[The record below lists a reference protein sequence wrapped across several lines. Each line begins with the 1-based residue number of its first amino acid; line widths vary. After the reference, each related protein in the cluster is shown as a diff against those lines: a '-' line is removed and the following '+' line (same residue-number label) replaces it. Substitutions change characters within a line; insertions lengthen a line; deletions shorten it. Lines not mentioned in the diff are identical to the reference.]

1 MPLRARLLVSGLIL
15 AAGVAIF
22 LAATVGSQASGRCP
36 GQPAEI
42 EAVTPDCGAAALAQ
56 DVIEVDLAAG
66 YEGDLT
72 INGVAVPTTA
82 IRSLNLIRFR
92 PAPGLP
98 IESLP
103 AQVNVARVRYWKS
116 SQSPDQARSY
126 QWTFRVL

>member
-42 EAVTPDCGAAALAQ
+42 EAVTPDCGSAALNQ
-56 DVIEVDLAAG
+56 DVIEVDLATG
-66 YEGDLT
+66 YEGELT
-72 INGVAVPTTA
+72 INGIAVPTSG
-82 IRSLNLIRFR
+82 IRSLNLIRYR
-92 PAPGLP
+92 PAPGQP
-98 IESLP
+98 VEALP
-103 AQVNVARVRYWKS
+103 AQVNVVTVRFWKS
-116 SQSPDQARSY
+116 SQSKDQSKTY